1 MSSLTR
7 SLTIGGGGGV
17 TAILAADFAAL
28 VAANGLTA
36 GTEYYVSDMP
46 ARWVATDGNSYDG
59 IGFTQGGLTYFGDE
73 AVAAQT
79 EVDLAAGTWATRPV
93 TGFDAGI
100 MYFRRMTDIGTAPG
114 GAVMA
119 WLGGTSTEW
128 HLIAPLRLRLRGVG
142 SVTTSAQY
150 PTSTRH
156 ALPAGLLAGCARFD
170 VQLKVAQSDET
181 STLDSWRLKLG
192 STGTA
197 TDATILA
204 PSAASLA
211 AGDNQRSH
219 NLSFNIDSATSIKMD
234 GLDTS
239 ANVGWAPNV
248 SSAVEA
254 AAVSLTGSDDTGD
267 ALYLGLDYTM
277 NTCNTALTATV
288 ILTLWP

>member
-1 MSSLTR
+1 MSWPVPA
-7 SLTIGGGGGV
+7 GV
-17 TAILAADFAAL
+17 VSGAGVVTTSAAFDAL
-28 VAANGLTA
+28 VAGSTLVP
-36 GTEYYVSDMP
+36 GTTYWIPELPAMWLASTVSVP
-46 ARWVATDGNSYDG
+46 VAMSFQYGGNSYV
-59 IGFTQGGLTYFGDE
+59 GDE
-73 AVAAQT
+73 RVATQT
-79 EVDLAAGTWATRPV
+79 EVDLEAGTWASRPLTDFT
-93 TGFDAGI
+93 TGI
-100 MYFRRMTDIGTAPG
+100 TYYRRMTDIGTAPG